1 MTEHG
6 EDIVDEIDVLPR
18 IPVLLE
24 QARDEIVYLREQM
37 AMLIRQT
44 NELKQK
50 LLHHERP
57 PDRVRRPGSSGADG
71 QQAPGAPE
79 ERSDGDVRPVQAPE
93 AVASR
98 RRL

>member
-44 NELKQK
+44 NELKQR

-57 PDRVRRPGSSGADG
+57 PDRVCYSGSSSAAGK
-71 QQAPGAPE
+71 QAPGAPE
-79 ERSDGDVRPVQAPE
+79 ERSDGDAGRMPASEV
-93 AVASR
+93 VADR
-98 RRL
+98 RRV

>member
-44 NELKQK
+44 NELKQR

-57 PDRVRRPGSSGADG
+57 PDRVRHPGSSSAAG
-71 QQAPGAPE
+71 QQAPGSPE
-79 ERSDGDVRPVQAPE
+79 ERSDGDAGRMPAPE
-93 AVASR
+93 VVESR